1 MLETHRDVW
10 GNWLEACSRWGIRLE
25 LGDKRI
31 LRPGRW
37 LPARSLLWMA
47 VLIFAIMLAFGLGI
61 ETLAHALPRQPA
73 YQFFAKLC
81 GALIVLGTYAVLV
94 RIGERRTP
102 TELALTAAPAGLAT
116 GLLAGFLMFVA
127 VMAILIGTGL
137 YDVAWHGP
145 ASAWRGAGLALES
158 GVLEE
163 VLVRGA
169 IMRLVWRAFGP
180 FLAFAVSATLFGVG
194 HAVNPGATVFTT
206 ICVAV
211 EAGIMLGAFY
221 ALTGRLW
228 VSIGV
233 HAGWNFTQGYVFG
246 AAVSGG
252 DFGGSIATSTP
263 SGNFPD
269 WLTGG
274 AFGPEASLPA
284 LAVCTSVGAA
294 LLWLCWRAN
303 RFPKTQKPR
312 TASVQFNDISV

>member
-1 MLETHRDVW
+1 M
-10 GNWLEACSRWGIRLE
+10 
-25 LGDKRI
+25 
-31 LRPGRW
+31 
-37 LPARSLLWMA
+37 
-47 VLIFAIMLAFGLGI
+47 

-81 GALIVLGTYAVLV
+81 GALIVLGTYTVLV
-94 RIGERRTP
+94 RIGERRTL
-102 TELALTAAPAGLAT
+102 TELALTAAPAGLAM

-127 VMAILIGTGL
+127 VMAVLIGTGL
-137 YDVAWHGP
+137 YDVAWHWP

-180 FLAFAVSATLFGVG
+180 LMAFSVSATLFGVG
-194 HAVNPGATVFTT
+194 HAVNPGATIFTT

-211 EAGIMLGAFY
+211 EAGVMLGAFY

-252 DFGGSIATSTP
+252 NFGGSIATSTP

-284 LAVCTSVGAA
+284 LAVCTSVGATV
-294 LLWLCWRAN
+294 LWLCWRAN

-312 TASVQFNDISV
+312 TASIQFNDIFV